1 VARPRS
7 VGDGRYDGILV
18 VDKPAGPSSH
28 EMVALVRR
36 LTGVRR
42 VGHGGTLDPFASGVL
57 PIFVGRATR
66 LAEYHMT
73 DDKAYRALV
82 AFGARSTTDDIEGEL
97 TPVAGPLPGRAEVE
111 AGLEAFRGPLE
122 QRPPAFS
129 AVHVDGRR
137 AYQLARSGETPELRS
152 RRVTIHRLELVEW
165 QDDAERPTATLELEC
180 SAGTYVRALA
190 RDLGEALGCGA
201 YLAVLRRTAS
211 GPFRVEEA
219 VSPDELRSA
228 LTGEQLEAVF
238 RPPDAGLERFPQV
251 TPTPEDLAALL
262 KGQVVRWRE
271 RIEPRPAA
279 GDLVRVMDDAGRLVA
294 VARSEGGRLHPEKV
308 LRAPD
313 EIREAAAS
321 GSRSR
326 D

>member
-1 VARPRS
+1 MARPRS

-18 VDKPAGPSSH
+18 LDKPAGPSSH

-66 LAEYHMT
+66 LAEYHMA

-97 TPVAGPLPGRAEVE
+97 TPGAGPLPTREAVE
-111 AGLEAFRGPLE
+111 AALEGFRGPIE

-137 AYQLARSGETPELRS
+137 AYQLARSGEAPELRS
-152 RRVTIHRLELVEW
+152 RRVTVHRLELVEW
-165 QDDAERPTATLELEC
+165 QDDAERPTATLLIEC

-190 RDLGEALGCGA
+190 RDLGEVLGCGA

-211 GPFRVEEA
+211 GPFRAEEA

-228 LTGEQLEAVF
+228 LTGERLAAVF
-238 RPPDAGLERFPQV
+238 RPPDAGLERFPRV
-251 TPTPEDLAALL
+251 SPAPDDLAALL

-271 RIEPRPAA
+271 RIEPRPTA
-279 GDLVRVMDDAGRLVA
+279 GDLVRVVDDGGRLVA

-308 LRAPD
+308 LRGPD
-313 EIREAAAS
+313 ETREAAAS
-321 GSRSR
+321 GSRSS

>member
-1 VARPRS
+1 MAPPRS

-66 LAEYHMT
+66 LAEYHMV

-97 TPVAGPLPGRAEVE
+97 TPGTSRLPTRAEVE
-111 AGLEAFRGPLE
+111 AGLERFRGAIE

-129 AVHVDGRR
+129 AVHVNGRR
-137 AYQLARSGETPELRS
+137 AYQLARSGEAPELQS

-165 QDDAERPTATLELEC
+165 QDDAERPTATLAVEC

-190 RDLGEALGCGA
+190 RDLGEALGSGA
-201 YLAVLRRTAS
+201 YLAVLQRTAS

-219 VSPDELRSA
+219 ISPDELRSA
-228 LTGEQLEAVF
+228 LTGERLAAVF
-238 RPPDAGLERFPQV
+238 RPPDAGLERFPRV
-251 TPTPEDLAALL
+251 APAPDDLAALL

-279 GDLVRVMDDAGRLVA
+279 GDLVRVLDGAGHLVA

-313 EIREAAAS
+313 EVREAAAS
-321 GSRSR
+321 GSRSS